1 MKVTSVVHAVRLS
14 SIMGA
19 EIKKI
24 LLVEDNDECRKI
36 LTRNIRH
43 LGYDVIQADTG
54 LDGIDRAASEHPD
67 LIVISLDFP
76 RMRGLDVTIS
86 LKNNP
91 QTYDIPILVYPPWD
105 SEEATEAALKAGAT
119 EVLKEP
125 ITLQSFHQALQ
136 KYAPSGTKLDRRNMF
151 YSSPA

>member
-1 MKVTSVVHAVRLS
+1 
-14 SIMGA
+14 MGA

-24 LLVEDNDECRKI
+24 LLVEDDEECRKM
-36 LTRNIRH
+36 LTCIIRH

-76 RMRGLDVTIS
+76 LMRGLDMTIS

-91 QTYDIPILVYPPWD
+91 KTYDIPILVYPPWD
-105 SEEATEAALKAGAT
+105 SDDATDAALKAGAA

-125 ITLQSFHQALQ
+125 ITLLSFHQALH
-136 KYAPSGTKLDRRNMF
+136 KYAPGDTELDRRNMF
-151 YSSPA
+151 LQ